1 MMGAIADSAA
11 PAHAIPCWVDGRN
24 IYFELRGV
32 NGPVVVA
39 YPRSSAGMATAI
51 ATLFAI
57 PEAGLPYTR
66 PQLPSSIPDKNGITD
81 AQRQSARD
89 ILRRMKII

>member
-1 MMGAIADSAA
+1 MGQIAESAA
-11 PAHAIPCWVDGRN
+11 PPHALKVWVDGRN
-24 IYFELRGV
+24 IYFELKGV
-32 NGPVVVA
+32 NGPSVIA
-39 YPRSSAGMATAI
+39 FPRSTAGMASAV
-51 ATLFAI
+51 AMLFAI